1 MGTLYDDVTNR
12 FYPTIMVH
20 ADLLG
25 KEDYTLTNLLEMMG
39 VDVPTILKNAAEMAQ
54 SE

>member
-1 MGTLYDDVTNR
+1 
-12 FYPTIMVH
+12 MVH

-39 VDVPTILKNAAEMAQ
+39 VDAPTILKNAAEMAQ